1 MSSLAPPPLP
11 LLLQYYDMLAYSAR
25 MDVLRNGGT
34 LASSSY
40 DPNADMMAHSS
51 SLKRPVKETE
61 TYLSKAQLEDLRRVQ
76 NERTEF
82 AKRKVRSSH
91 LLSSAFA

>member
-1 MSSLAPPPLP
+1 
-11 LLLQYYDMLAYSAR
+11 

-40 DPNADMMAHSS
+40 DPMADMAAHSS

-76 NERTEF
+76 NERVEF
-82 AKRKVRSSH
+82 SKRKVRGLSVSLSLVS
-91 LLSSAFA
+91 LLDATSNDGQDIS